1 MVTTSSTVDLPLTYS
16 DQLWE
21 DWLKEVVALEKR
33 ILGHISIQWQS
44 DDELL
49 AVNRQFLDHDYYTD
63 IITFNRNRGSRVQGD
78 LAISV
83 DRVVDHATTQNISM
97 RDEFLRVV
105 VHGVLHLCGYEDH
118 TEEEKSQMRTL
129 ESGYIQ
135 MASKFGL

>member
-1 MVTTSSTVDLPLTYS
+1 
-16 DQLWE
+16 
-21 DWLKEVVALEKR
+21 LKEVVALEKR

-49 AVNRQFLDHDYYTD
+49 VVNRQFLDHDYYTD
-63 IITFNRNRGSRVQGD
+63 IITFDRNRGSRVHGD

-83 DRVVDHATTQNISM
+83 DRVVDHAITQNIPL

-105 VHGVLHLCGYEDH
+105 VHGVLHLCGHEDH
-118 TEEEKSQMRTL
+118 TDEEKTRMRRL

-135 MASKFGL
+135 MASKFGF